1 MAVQLLVLIVLAGL
15 VTPMAGQSTTSIQGV
30 WRVVERT
37 IPASTADRRDPFGA
51 FSEGTHTNLQPEL
64 MSNTSA
70 RLGSMAATGQL
81 GPRPT
86 GISSPTARL

>member
-1 MAVQLLVLIVLAGL
+1 MAAQLFVLIVLAGL
-15 VTPMAGQSTTSIQGV
+15 VTSMAGQSTTSIQGV

-64 MSNTSA
+64 MIFTAKHYSLYHRHRSTASTHD
-70 RLGSMAATGQL
+70 RLQGSW
-81 GPRPT
+81 
-86 GISSPTARL
+86 